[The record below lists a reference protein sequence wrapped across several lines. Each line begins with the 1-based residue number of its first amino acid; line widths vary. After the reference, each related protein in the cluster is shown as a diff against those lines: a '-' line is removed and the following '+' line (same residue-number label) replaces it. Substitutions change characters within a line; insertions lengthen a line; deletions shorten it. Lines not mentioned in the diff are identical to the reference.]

1 LGNLKGREQGRSRRS
16 WEDNIKI
23 DLWEVGWE
31 GVDWMHLALCRDQWS
46 TLVNTSELSGSIEGE
61 ECLD

>member
-1 LGNLKGREQGRSRRS
+1 MGGAFSMHGRDENCMKILARKPEDKRPVGRHRHK

-31 GVDWMHLALCRDQWS
+31 GVNWMHLA
-46 TLVNTSELSGSIEGE
+46 EGRNQ
-61 ECLD
+61 L